1 MNTNDIHK
9 KAMVIGG
16 GIAGVQAALDLAD
29 SGVEVFLVERAPSIG
44 GRMAQLDKTFPTN
57 DCSLCILSPKLVEA
71 ANHPNINIITNA
83 EVERVEGFAPRFA
96 VKVRKKP
103 RYVDEEKCTGCGIC
117 MTKCPVKIPDDFNVG
132 LCDTRCIRIPFPQAV
147 PAVAIIDSAHCIYF
161 RRGKCRICERFC
173 EPQAIDFNQKEE
185 LIDIEVGSI
194 IVAAGLT
201 EFSAVSKDEYGYK
214 IFPNVI
220 TSMEFERILSASG
233 PTQGHVLRPS
243 DRKEP
248 RKIAFLQCVGSRD
261 STTGNEYCSAIC
273 CMQAAKDAIIITE
286 HLQNVEISVFGMDV
300 RAYGKNFDK
309 FIERAQTEHGTK
321 FVRARVASVDIN
333 PTNDNLILHY
343 EADGHTRKEEFEL
356 LILSVGLKASPYL
369 RCLAMLLDVRL
380 DDLGFVQTTTFTPV
394 ATSRPGIFVCGS
406 ISGPKDIPESV
417 IEASG
422 AASSAGAVL
431 KEFPRRAIVV
441 EHPTEVPVDDGD
453 RPRIGVFVCRCGINI
468 AASVDVAKVVEHAA
482 SQPYVVYSQELMFAC
497 SQDSQKLI
505 NDKIQEMGINRVV
518 VAACTPRTHEPLFQ
532 NTLQNSGLNP
542 YLFEFAN
549 IREQCSWVHQKEP
562 GKATEK
568 AKDLV
573 EMSIRKA
580 AYLESLS
587 KTKLSVNKNVL
598 VIGGGLAGM
607 SAALDL
613 AHQDFHVDLIEK
625 DDQLGGNL
633 RRLHYTLDGYETSTF
648 REHLIDQVQT
658 HPLINVHKNAE
669 IESITGFIG
678 NYRTAIKH
686 GNGRNI
692 GFSSTGI
699 YEERAEINH
708 GVVIVASGANESKPN
723 EYLYGKDEH
732 VITQR
737 ELEERIAAAEPSL
750 QDLNSVVMIQCVGSR
765 NERNP
770 YCSRVC
776 CSTAIKNAIRLKQLN
791 PLVRV
796 YVVYR
801 DVRTYGLK
809 EMYYKKAREA
819 GIIFIQYD
827 EGSEPVVDKVD
838 SHLSVCVTEKI
849 INKTLRFIPD
859 LIVLSNGIVPS
870 EGNKVLSQALK
881 VPLGTDGFF
890 LEAHVKLR
898 PVDFATDGVFVC
910 GLAHYP
916 KDISETIAQAK
927 ASASRAITILSKD
940 EIESEAKVAYVHE
953 SRCNGCGLCAEICA
967 YKALEID
974 PERQVAVLNSALCK
988 GCGTCA
994 ASCRS
999 CAIDIRGFRDE
1010 QVLAALDVL
1019 RWDKK

>member
-83 EVERVEGFAPRFA
+83 EVERVEGIAPRFK

-161 RRGKCRICERFC
+161 RRGKCRTCERFC

-185 LIDIEVGSI
+185 FIDVEVGSI

-248 RKIAFLQCVGSRD
+248 KKIAFIQCVGSRD

-369 RCLAMLLDVRL
+369 RCLATLLGVHL
-380 DDLGFVQTTTFTPV
+380 DDLGFVRTTTFTPV

-422 AASSAGAVL
+422 AASSVGAVL

-441 EHPTEVPVDDGD
+441 EHPPEVPVDDGD

-468 AASVDVAKVVEHAA
+468 AASVDVAKVVEYAA
-482 SQPYVVYSQELMFAC
+482 SQPYVAYAQELMFAC

-505 NDKIQEMGINRVV
+505 NDKIREMGINRVV

-568 AKDLV
+568 AKELV
-573 EMSIRKA
+573 AMSIRKA

-587 KTKLSVNKNVL
+587 KTKLTVNKNVL

-607 SAALDL
+607 TAALDL

-633 RRLHYTLDGYETSTF
+633 RRLNYTLDGYETSTF

-658 HPLINVHKNAE
+658 HPLIKVHKNTE

-678 NYRTAIKH
+678 NYKTAIKH
-686 GNGRNI
+686 GNGRSI

-708 GVVIVASGANESKPN
+708 GVVIVASGANEYKPN

-737 ELEERIAAAEPSL
+737 ELEERIASAESSL

-838 SHLSVCVTEKI
+838 SQLSVCVTEKI
-849 INKTLRFIPD
+849 INKTLRFSPD
-859 LIVLSNGIVPS
+859 LLVLSNGIVPS

-927 ASASRAITILSKD
+927 ASASRAITVLSKD

-953 SRCNGCGLCAEICA
+953 SRCNGCGLCVEICA